1 MHELSI
7 CEAILG
13 HVDARVRDRPVHT
26 IHVRIGYLRQVV
38 PDSLLFSWQVLTEST
53 GRAGTELD
61 VEHVPAV
68 VHCAACGADTTLDWP
83 VLACASCE
91 SHDVTLRSGDE
102 LEVSWIEIEEQV
114 S

>member
-13 HVDARVRDRPVHT
+13 HVDARLGDRPVHSV
-26 IHVRIGYLRQVV
+26 HVRIGYLRQVV

-53 GRAGTELD
+53 GRAGIELD

-68 VHCAACGADTTLDWP
+68 VHCASCGADTTLDWP

-91 SHDVTLRSGDE
+91 GHDVVLRSGDE
-102 LEVSWIEIEEQV
+102 LEVSWVEV
-114 S
+114 SEPVP